1 MSSKNPMF
9 EPSSARVSAA
19 LDPDAMIDYMYWL
32 DYKVG
37 PNSPN
42 ILIYA
47 GQWDNS
53 DGPTTIEYRLAA
65 QTQNIRAQDLYA
77 YDRQIYYIPS
87 ADGPQTRDYFRRTSN
102 GKFTLM
108 TVPKAGHY
116 VPADV
121 LNVTKSMLKDMILNQ
136 SLQCYTDDPKYLQ
149 CQTRHMTF
157 AYIHYCSNH
166 GECIYDKGWTCG
178 DCREKV
184 YRLTD
189 YFNRKWVIKGA

>member
-1 MSSKNPMF
+1 MSARVQDIYQAIHIDKSSKTPVF

-19 LDPDAMIDYMYWL
+19 LEPDAMIDYMSWL

-37 PNSPN
+37 ANSPN

-47 GQWDNS
+47 GQWDNR
-53 DGPTTIEYRLAA
+53 DGPTTIESWLAA
-65 QTQNIRAQDLYA
+65 QTQNFRAQDLYA

-87 ADGPQTRDYFRRTSN
+87 AEGPQTGGYFRRTSN

-136 SLQCYTDDPKYLQ
+136 SLQCYTDDPRYSP
-149 CQTRHMTF
+149 C
-157 AYIHYCSNH
+157 
-166 GECIYDKGWTCG
+166 
-178 DCREKV
+178 
-184 YRLTD
+184 
-189 YFNRKWVIKGA
+189 